1 MNGFVTHDVSA
12 AESGCPA
19 SFVGRPFRGCPIR
32 RNSSGQPCLALLAA
46 CALVAVGTSLPPAR
60 GGQPSFVFGEG
71 VASVGDYGAPPTF
84 ESVLLSSPSG
94 RPSESVITDGASPG
108 DGFLAADE
116 TIECPPGSGEPGETV
131 TLGERLKML
140 CPGLCR
146 HGCSPRWSVQVD
158 ALMLWRSNMQS
169 VPLFLDPLGGVA
181 LDANRAQPPM
191 SAGPRVGV
199 VRQIGPCTAIEG
211 NYFNVSPFGGQ
222 AVTPAVGGPFA
233 MTNFGDL
240 VFDDISNVQLNS
252 NARIQSAELNWRR
265 SAGPAITWIA
275 GFRWVQWNEQMTANY
290 VFANPTPDD
299 LGSGSVTAG
308 TGNDLYGGQIGV
320 DALLWDRGGPWKVS
334 GLAKGGL
341 FYNVAYQNSTAGFVP
356 LPGFGPPYTLPTVS
370 AAKDDV
376 AFFGEVGLTST
387 YWLTPWLGWRA
398 GYSLFWL
405 SGVAVA
411 PEQFPLADYGAGTT
425 AINTNGS
432 VFLHGVTTGL
442 EARW

>member
-1 MNGFVTHDVSA
+1 MSGSAIREISSAVPGSTAAAAGWPSGARPTEHRPSYQAVLVSFTIGA
-12 AESGCPA
+12 AAMSG
-19 SFVGRPFRGCPIR
+19 I
-32 RNSSGQPCLALLAA
+32 
-46 CALVAVGTSLPPAR
+46 LPPGAR
-60 GGQPSFVFGEG
+60 GSESSSNLGEFV
-71 VASVGDYGAPPTF
+71 VSVGDQDAVRAF
-84 ESVLLSSPSG
+84 DSVLMESPSG
-94 RPSESVITDGASPG
+94 SPSESVIAGDTSEA
-108 DGFLAADE
+108 DGFLATDE
-116 TIECPPGSGEPGETV
+116 TIECPSGTGMPSDTV
-131 TLGERLKML
+131 TFGEGLEML

-146 HGCSPRWSVQVD
+146 RGCGPLWSVQVD
-158 ALMLWRSNMQS
+158 ALMLWRSNVQS
-169 VPLFLDPLGGVA
+169 VPLFLDSLGGVA
-181 LDANRAQPPM
+181 LDANQVQPPM

-199 VRQIGPCTAIEG
+199 IRRIGPCAAIEG
-211 NYFNVSPFGGQ
+211 NYFNVAPFAGQRVSP
-222 AVTPAVGGPFA
+222 AGGPFT

-240 VFDDISNVQLNS
+240 VFDDIANAQLYS
-252 NARIQSAELNWRR
+252 DARIQSAELNWRR
-265 SAGPAITWIA
+265 CIGPAITWIA

-290 VFANPTPDD
+290 AFANPTPDD
-299 LGSGSVTAG
+299 IGSGFVTAG

-320 DALLWDRGGPWKVS
+320 DAMLWDRGGPWKVS
-334 GLAKGGL
+334 GLAKAGV

-356 LPGFGPPYTLPTVS
+356 MPGFGPPYTLPTVS
-370 AAKDDV
+370 AADDDL

-411 PEQFPLADYGAGTT
+411 PDQFPLADYGAGTT

>member
-12 AESGCPA
+12 AESGCHA
-19 SFVGRPFRGCPIR
+19 SFFGRPFRSHSIS
-32 RNSSGQPCLALLAA
+32 RNSSARPCLALLAA
-46 CALVAVGTSLPPAR
+46 CAVVTVGMSLPLAR
-60 GGQPSFVFGEG
+60 GGQPSSGFGHFVEL
-71 VASVGDYGAPPTF
+71 VGDQSAAPTF
-84 ESVLLSSPSG
+84 ESVLLHSSSG
-94 RPSESVITDGASPG
+94 RPSESVITDNAGPG
-108 DGFLAADE
+108 DGLLTTDE
-116 TIECPPGSGEPGETV
+116 TIQCPPDSGVPADTMS
-131 TLGERLKML
+131 LGEGLKLL

-146 HGCSPRWSVQVD
+146 RGCSPCWSVQVD

-181 LDANRAQPPM
+181 LDANRLQPPM

-199 VRQIGPCTAIEG
+199 IRQIGPCTAIEG

-222 AVTPAVGGPFA
+222 TVTPAVGGPFA

-240 VFDDISNVQLNS
+240 VFDDIANAQLKS

-275 GFRWVQWNEQMTANY
+275 GFRWVQWNEQTTANY

-341 FYNVAYQNSTAGFVP
+341 FYNVASQNSTAGFVP
-356 LPGFGPPYTLPTVS
+356 LPGFGPPYTLPKVS

-376 AFFGEVGLTST
+376 AFCGEVGLTST
-387 YWLTPWLGWRA
+387 YWLTPWLSWRA

-411 PEQFPLADYGAGTT
+411 PEQFPLANYGAGTT
-425 AINTNGS
+425 TINTNGS
-432 VFLHGVTTGL
+432 VLLHGVTTGL